1 MKHQRNMKE
10 KLELP
15 LQNSLQSQIQKGR
28 TKSLKCY
35 FHVMQLF

>member
-1 MKHQRNMKE
+1 MNHQRNMKE

-15 LQNSLQSQIQKGR
+15 LQNSLQSQIQNGR

-35 FHVMQLF
+35 FRVMQLF